1 MHHIVYILTR
11 AFTLLTVFLDA
22 ENFNS
27 DVSGWDV
34 AKVDN
39 MYGSEYLSLF
49 LAFLII
55 FFSLTRAYNI
65 MTQCLPAPTSSTVT

>member
-55 FFSLTRAYNI
+55 FFSLTPFFSS
-65 MTQCLPAPTSSTVT
+65 QCLPAPTSLTAT